1 MTLVNMVVVVATV
14 GPLPGL
20 DKAKVCIQSKQKIY
34 IVHQDNTL
42 HKTNKAQ
49 PILFT
54 IYVVTKTKG
63 QKEVKNENQ
72 K

>member
-1 MTLVNMVVVVATV
+1 M
-14 GPLPGL
+14 
-20 DKAKVCIQSKQKIY
+20 Y

-54 IYVVTKTKG
+54 IQLQKVCKG
-63 QKEVKNENQ
+63 QKEVKNE
-72 K
+72 KKK